1 MYQTFH
7 FKVLFLFCHQ
17 NHCIVRNNEFDNN
30 LDVSKTFV
38 EYLNGCGNKSNSTNN
53 MDIQS
58 VANNS
63 KSGIGGNRDG
73 NTTTSTTTY
82 PQYRDLKGTGITGT
96 QLQSTSSPSN
106 PSSSSNGNVFPQMNQ
121 SNPPIR
127 SEGKAITVFS
137 QSDNSVL
144 LKPDSIHLSLIFSDD
159 CPITDNVSINNWTM
173 LETLVIGNRC
183 CSSTKS
189 FEIRDCPQ
197 LKSIKM
203 GNQSFKYSSTCYIF
217 GIEL

>member
-1 MYQTFH
+1 M
-7 FKVLFLFCHQ
+7 
-17 NHCIVRNNEFDNN
+17 
-30 LDVSKTFV
+30 
-38 EYLNGCGNKSNSTNN
+38 NGCGIKSKPTNN
-53 MDIQS
+53 GGIHS

-63 KSGIGGNRDG
+63 KSGIGENRNGNAS
-73 NTTTSTTTY
+73 NSTTSE
-82 PQYRDLKGTGITGT
+82 PQYRDFKGTGITGT
-96 QLQSTSSPSN
+96 QSQSTSNPSN
-106 PSSSSNGNVFPQMNQ
+106 PASSSNGSVFPQIDQ

-127 SEGKAITVFS
+127 SEGKTITIFS
-137 QSDNSVL
+137 QSDISVL
-144 LKPDSIHLSLIFSDD
+144 LKPDSTHSSLIFRDD

-197 LKSIKM
+197 LKSIKV
-203 GNQSFKYSSTCYIF
+203 GQYSFKESSTCYIF